1 MVCLFF
7 GFSLNKSCEMYAL
20 IYLTVWVEFVD
31 RGHRKQHVQFCL
43 PNLNGKEATSFHFQW
58 IINLSSQNN

>member
-1 MVCLFF
+1 
-7 GFSLNKSCEMYAL
+7 MYAL